1 MINKLVNY
9 IKDSGLKINYV
20 NNLVNVIN
28 YDDILEV
35 KDDVV
40 TFIKNNKIIMIKGDN
55 LKLSKLLDEEV
66 LITGVVRKIEL

>member
-9 IKDSGLKINYV
+9 IKDNGLKINYV
-20 NNLVNVIN
+20 NNSVNVIN

-35 KDDVV
+35 NDDVV
-40 TFIKNNKIIMIKGDN
+40 TFIKNNKIIMIKGED

-66 LITGVVRKIEL
+66 LITGVIRKIEL